1 MPGYRTGESDKY
13 YGVVSMSKIILD
25 EDTSDHLRKLAK
37 SLDTTPENLVKM
49 WCIAADEWT
58 GPESICKT

>member
-1 MPGYRTGESDKY
+1 
-13 YGVVSMSKIILD
+13 MSKIILD